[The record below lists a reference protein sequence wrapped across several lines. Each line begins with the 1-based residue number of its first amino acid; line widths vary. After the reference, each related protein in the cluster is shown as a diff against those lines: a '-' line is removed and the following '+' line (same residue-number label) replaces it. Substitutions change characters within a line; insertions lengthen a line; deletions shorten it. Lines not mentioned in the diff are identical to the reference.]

1 MKEYLT
7 KHCETLYEYV
17 LNERYTKA
25 PKHIQAIIKRI
36 VVDTFGAI
44 IAGTEAPVS
53 RITRAVVNAQYAP
66 GNCTVLG
73 QKNKLAMAGAAFA
86 NGASANALDCDD
98 GNRPTKGH
106 CSASVLPAIF
116 ALAEDIQFSGERFL
130 DAFLVAY
137 EIGIR
142 ASVLAHKLR
151 PDYHSTGSWSGLGI
165 VAGHCNIKK
174 YDIVMF
180 FHALGI
186 AEGWGAYSPMMRG
199 VDYPNMLKDAV
210 SWGSMSGT
218 VSALMAENGH
228 TGIPPLFTFK
238 EAEEEIETL
247 GKKYRAEQNYFKPF
261 CACRWTHA
269 GAYAAKYLLDKYRI
283 NVDDIAEIKI
293 CSFMEAIRLPY
304 SAPSNTENAQYN
316 IGFPIASYLVYG
328 QVGPRQVLNEYKNE
342 KILSL
347 MSKMK
352 VEHDPELQAIF
363 PTTTKTRLEIT
374 MHDGTV
380 YKSEAMQPEGD
391 YNYKPLDDTGVKE
404 KYMRFVTPVL
414 GEKKAE
420 TLYENVM
427 NIEKFDKAAD
437 ILNGLD
443 LFN

>member
-1 MKEYLT
+1 MKEYLN
-7 KHCETLYEYV
+7 KHSEQLYEYV
-17 LNERYTKA
+17 LNERYSKA
-25 PKHIQAIIKRI
+25 PRHIQAMLKRI
-36 VVDTFGAI
+36 VLDTFGAI

-53 RITRAVVNAQYAP
+53 HITRDVVNAQYTP
-66 GNCTVLG
+66 GRCTVIG
-73 QKNKLAMAGAAFA
+73 QKDKLAIVGAAFA

-106 CSASVLPAIF
+106 CSASVLPAVF
-116 ALAEDIQFSGERFL
+116 ALAEEMQLSGERFL
-130 DAFLVAY
+130 DALLVAY

-174 YDIVMF
+174 YDIETF

-199 VDYPNMLKDAV
+199 VDYPNMLKDAI

-218 VSALMAENGH
+218 VSALMAEKGH

-238 EAEEEIETL
+238 EAEPEIDTL

-269 GAYAAKYLLDKYRI
+269 GAYAAKDLIDKCHCDV
-283 NVDDIAEIKI
+283 NDIAEIKI
-293 CSFMEAIRLPY
+293 CSFEEAIRLPY
-304 SAPSNTENAQYN
+304 SEPSNTENAQYN

-328 QVGPRQVLNEYKNE
+328 QVGPRQVLNEFRNE

-352 VEHDPELQAIF
+352 VEHDPELQALF
-363 PTTTKTRLEIT
+363 PTTSKTRLEIT
-374 MHDGTV
+374 MNDGTV

-391 YNYKPLDDTGVKE
+391 YNYRPFDDDSIKE
-404 KYMRFVTPVL
+404 KYTRFVTPVL
-414 GEKKAE
+414 GESKTEAF
-420 TLYENVM
+420 YENVM
-427 NIEKFDKAAD
+427 NIEKFSKAAD
-437 ILNGLD
+437 ILTGLD
-443 LFN
+443 LIN